1 MTDPTY
7 PAHPL
12 PLDGVEAPRFFE
24 WNTAPNRW
32 ELLCGR
38 LLDRDPRF
46 RAADL
51 FELRGFKQY
60 GLDALAEIEAGGQVG
75 LSAKCY
81 ERATASEIRDWSTD
95 FLKEWETYWKARNVR
110 TFILAIAA
118 PNITNAANR
127 DQIAKEKARFAA
139 LGIDYEVWGPEP
151 VYDRLRPHE
160 DLVTRFLGASWRA
173 VIFGPRLPAATAVDA
188 VLLRQLEATQG
199 VVAEQVAAR
208 MSGALEQLWS
218 GESAAVASMLEAV
231 KDTTVWPFLP
241 DQLKATAL
249 RLSARIAI
257 EEARLGD
264 AETEAA
270 AAAALWPTD
279 KLIEAK
285 IVQAQQG
292 PAAALEMLGTPSGI
306 DARQYRASLKVAIGE
321 IDEADRLLDDLGYMQ
336 DTAELDRL
344 RSFIRLGRRQF
355 DEALSFAEAAAARAP
370 RRLLVRLALAVAR
383 YANGL
388 SPAIPPM
395 FALGPIV
402 PPMELVRQDGDSVAR
417 RRLALEEFRAL
428 AGTRLGDQAGLR
440 DWVLAALCCTLA
452 DRGEAEA
459 LVAARLEADPLDL
472 TALYAVTARSFP
484 IAVSASLQALGER
497 VDAGD
502 ATDGQVQAFVQLSMP
517 TSTPPEIASRLE
529 AALDRLSGDGLDEA
543 KTLIEQLRAPAVSF
557 NPAVR
562 VMDWLNQD
570 PPDPRGLELA
580 GDLASAGRWSDL
592 VPVLDRLDHFRTPT
606 STSLV
611 AYAMH
616 HVAEPA
622 EVLAF
627 IDAHVTDYPD
637 GALPLD
643 MRRLRLSAMSGVD
656 AAEATR
662 ISQALVL
669 ETGVAED
676 RKHLVGLLLSAG
688 TVQTALPH
696 IRRLLHDQAISP
708 GDAIRYSI
716 ATVGD
721 DVLLARALW
730 RHGMK
735 LGVPEALLL
744 HALSQGYRLG
754 LDDEVAPLMPRMAAR
769 AQSDAGDVWMID
781 AADLPAMLTQRRD
794 EVDDVNTKLL
804 DGLAPIHL
812 APRGIVGSLVVIYR
826 LTPTPTFGP
835 QPLLLLRHG
844 SRPAE
849 VETPTP
855 WDDWQVVLDPTA
867 LLIADQLDLLDHLE
881 ALTQPVLISRNL
893 PDVLYGFEQDA
904 PHGQPARVEAAKQLL
919 AAVGTGRLGVATDEP
934 STVRVRHELD
944 EGDSGIALGEVVA
957 FIENQTRGESDLVAG
972 QALCFSEGTLAALAM
987 DGHLEPALDLFRCE
1001 TTRSDLA
1008 AATAETQAA
1017 EEGDRLAS
1025 RVRGLR
1031 ERIAAGIATGR
1042 YLFLPDRPGLPA
1054 PVTVDDHEEDECQ
1067 VESGGAEPE
1076 AERPRRRTPLEMCLV
1091 NSLTASDGPG
1101 RVVWMDDRMTS
1112 GYRRT
1117 QENPIVTTP
1126 DVLTALVAAGRLS
1139 EEDRRLRLLSLR
1151 RGGAAFI
1158 PMTADEVLPPL
1169 AAATVRNGRVV
1180 ETETLT
1186 VLRRNLA
1193 SALRLD
1199 RHLAIGERE
1208 GRADEQAFIS
1218 SILRLTEECLRRIW
1232 SDITITHE
1240 DRIARADWVWESLR
1254 VERCVRPLP
1263 VDAPGGAGNG
1273 LLASVTLAGLLCLG
1287 SQIDNGLYAER
1298 LERRKAYIDWLDRRA
1313 LKPRS
1318 GRGNAQWVRRLSEQF
1333 RSLYEATF
1341 EIEVDPE
1348 EIPLVRKLRND
1359 EINALPKEFR
1369 RLVLDKPDFAEMVGM
1384 TSTFTTTA
1392 GPHTFDSALFWAAV
1406 ARAVRTGRTTTRS
1419 REGASIALSWS
1430 DDLLKVG
1437 ESAPTYMAVPFAQA
1451 LAGKGAERRRAIR
1464 AYVSNLEL
1472 TAERRDEAIA
1482 QAAKATSNVALVQA
1496 MTAANQNV
1504 VEALYEDIS
1513 STLNGGRDFSL
1524 TVLLPPPA
1532 KAALHALRL
1541 DRPGAL
1547 PDRARLAW
1555 AELAETFGEDQALLR
1570 LGGLPVDLAALVGD
1584 LEPSFSPSP
1593 VCLAHMA
1600 AGQLRA
1606 GAEPAK
1612 AISVLFAHTE
1622 DAHGLFIDLIEWTRR
1637 AYASDAD
1644 WVSAPLDDQLALCW
1658 SHAHRLHTILSSM
1671 TDDFAL
1677 LQQRFAERQP
1687 DQPFEQE
1694 VAGGRAFQCDRA
1706 SAGLLRSSSLIY
1718 RGLAYVLRDTAP
1730 WLELPAEVQSAV
1742 ASRLMASATDAIAPD
1757 AGTMIAGPTSTNAMG
1772 TWLDLEPVG
1781 LLDKSLAPTGLRQQ
1795 YLRSALDALE
1805 GVPADVAAWRMA
1817 SLLVRSGCD
1826 GEDADRYRAA
1836 VLAAD
1841 FAALGANAEGRSLC
1855 HMAMEG
1861 LAGLQPLSEAELLER
1876 IRAMASGCA
1885 TTWRGTL
1892 QLGDEATDAVV
1903 TPLVL
1908 TLICGARDGDVGS
1921 TLTRLHRGALAAA
1934 HGWPA
1939 LAGVFRML
1947 FDRWYGRSVPSTDA
1961 VWAACVDFRAW
1972 P

>member
-12 PLDGVEAPRFFE
+12 PLDGVEPPRFFE
-24 WNTAPNRW
+24 WNTAPSRW

-51 FELRGFKQY
+51 FELRGLKQY
-60 GLDALAEIEAGGQVG
+60 GLDALADIKAGGQVG

-81 ERATASEIRDWSTD
+81 ERATASDVRDWSTD
-95 FLKEWETYWKARNVR
+95 FLKEWETYWKARDVR
-110 TFILAIAA
+110 IFILAVAA

-139 LGIDYEVWGPEP
+139 FGIDYEVWGPEP

-160 DLVTRFLGASWRA
+160 DLVARFLGDPWRDM
-173 VIFGPRLPAATAVDA
+173 IFGPRLPAATAVDA

-231 KDTTVWPFLP
+231 KGTTVWPFLP

-264 AETEAA
+264 AETQAA

-285 IVQAQQG
+285 IVQARQG
-292 PAAALEMLGTPSGI
+292 PAAALEMLGVPSGV
-306 DARQYRASLKVAIGE
+306 DARQYRASLYVAIGE
-321 IDEADRLLDDLGYMQ
+321 IDEADRLLDDLGETQ
-336 DTAELDRL
+336 DPADLDRL
-344 RSFIRLGRRQF
+344 RSFIRLGRGQF

-370 RRLLVRLALAVAR
+370 RRLLVRLALSVAR

-417 RRLALEEFRAL
+417 RRVALDEFKAL

-440 DWVLAALCCTLA
+440 DWVLAVLCCTPA
-452 DRGEAEA
+452 DRAEAEA

-472 TALYAVTARSFP
+472 AALYAITARSFP
-484 IAVSASLQALGER
+484 TDVSASLQALGER
-497 VDAGD
+497 VDSGD

-543 KTLIEQLRAPAVSF
+543 KTLIEQLRTPAVPF
-557 NPAVR
+557 DPAVR

-606 STSLV
+606 STSLI
-611 AYAMH
+611 AYTMH
-616 HVAEPA
+616 SAAEPA
-622 EVLAF
+622 EALAF
-627 IDAHVTDYPD
+627 IDAHVADYPD
-637 GALPLD
+637 GVLPLD
-643 MRRLRLSAMSGVD
+643 MRRLRLSAMNDVD
-656 AAEATR
+656 AAEAAR

-696 IRRLLHDQAISP
+696 IRRLLNDQAISP

-781 AADLPAMLTQRRD
+781 AADLPAMLMQRRN
-794 EVDDVNTKLL
+794 EVEDVNTKLL

-812 APRGIVGSLVVIYR
+812 TPRGIVGSLVVIYR
-826 LTPTPTFGP
+826 LTPTTTFGP

-849 VETPTP
+849 IKPPAP

-881 ALTQPVLISRNL
+881 ALTEPVLISRSL
-893 PDVLYGFEQDA
+893 PDVLYGFEQDT
-904 PHGQPARVEAAKQLL
+904 PHGQPARVEAARQIL
-919 AAVGTGRLGVATDEP
+919 AAVGAGRLGVATDET
-934 STVRVRHELD
+934 SAVRVRHELD
-944 EGDSGIALGEVVA
+944 EGETGVALSEVVD
-957 FIENQTRGESDLVAG
+957 FIGDQTRVESGLITG
-972 QALCFSEGTLAALAM
+972 QALCFSEGTLSALAM
-987 DGHLEPALDLFRCE
+987 DGRLEPALDLFRCE
-1001 TTRSDLA
+1001 TTRIDLA
-1008 AATAETQAA
+1008 DATAEIQAS

-1025 RVRGLR
+1025 RVRALR
-1031 ERIAAGIATGR
+1031 ERIAAGVATGR
-1042 YLFLPDRPGLPA
+1042 YVFLPDPPHLLA
-1054 PVTVDDHEEDECQ
+1054 TQTADDGEAEDAEADG
-1067 VESGGAEPE
+1067 VEPE
-1076 AERPRRRTPLEMCLV
+1076 AVRARRRTPLEMCLV
-1091 NSLTASDGPG
+1091 NGLTAPSGPA
-1101 RVVWMDDRMTS
+1101 RVVWIDDRMTS
-1112 GYRRT
+1112 GYWRT
-1117 QENPIVTTP
+1117 QENPIVTTA

-1139 EEDRRLRLLSLR
+1139 EEDQRLRLLSLR

-1199 RHLAIGERE
+1199 RHLAIGGRE

-1218 SILRLTEECLRRIW
+1218 STLRLTEDCLRRVW

-1240 DRIARADWVWESLR
+1240 DRVARADWVWESLR

-1263 VDAPGGAGNG
+1263 VDAPGDAGNG

-1318 GRGNAQWVRRLSEQF
+1318 GRGNAEWVRRLSEQF

-1359 EINALPKEFR
+1359 EINALPKELR

-1392 GPHTFDSALFWAAV
+1392 GPHTFDSALFWSAV

-1419 REGASIALSWS
+1419 REGASIALSWT

-1451 LAGKGAERRRAIR
+1451 LAGKGAERRRAIE
-1464 AYVSNLEL
+1464 AHVSSLEL

-1496 MTAANQNV
+1496 MTAAHESV
-1504 VEALYEDIS
+1504 VDAIYEDIA
-1513 STLNGGRDFSL
+1513 STLNGGRDFAL
-1524 TVLLPPPA
+1524 TVLFPPPA

-1555 AELAETFGEDQALLR
+1555 AELAGTFGEDQALLR

-1584 LEPSFSPSP
+1584 LEPSFPPSP

-1600 AGQLRA
+1600 AGRLRA
-1606 GAEPAK
+1606 GTEPDK
-1612 AISVLFAHTE
+1612 AISVLFAHAE
-1622 DAHGLFIDLIEWTRR
+1622 DAHGLFIDLIEWTRK
-1637 AYASDAD
+1637 AYESDAD

-1658 SHAHRLHTILSSM
+1658 SHAHRLHTILSSL

-1687 DQPFEQE
+1687 DQLFEQE
-1694 VAGGRAFQCDRA
+1694 VAGSRAFQCDRA

-1718 RGLAYVLRDTAP
+1718 RGLAYVFGETAP
-1730 WLELPAEVQSAV
+1730 WLDLPAEFQSAV
-1742 ASRLMASATDAIAPD
+1742 ALRVMAFATDAIAPD
-1757 AGTMIAGPTSTNAMG
+1757 AGAMMAGPASTNAMG
-1772 TWLDLEPVG
+1772 TWLDLEPTG
-1781 LLDKSLAPTGLRQQ
+1781 LLDESLAPMRLRQQ

-1805 GVPADVAAWRMA
+1805 RTPDDVAAWRMA

-1836 VLAAD
+1836 VLAAN

-1855 HMAMEG
+1855 HVAMEG
-1861 LAGLQPLSEAELLER
+1861 FAGLQPLSEPELLER
-1876 IRAMASGCA
+1876 MRAMAKGCA
-1885 TTWRGTL
+1885 TTWRGAL
-1892 QLGDEATDAVV
+1892 QLGEKATDAVV

-1908 TLICGARDGDVGS
+1908 TLISGARDGDVGS
-1921 TLTRLHRGALAAA
+1921 TLTRLHHGALAAA
-1934 HGWPA
+1934 QGWPA
-1939 LAGVFRML
+1939 LAGVFRTL
-1947 FDRWYGRSVPSTDA
+1947 FDRWYGRSFPSTDA
-1961 VWAACVDFRAW
+1961 LWSACIDFRAW

>member
-1 MTDPTY
+1 
-7 PAHPL
+7 
-12 PLDGVEAPRFFE
+12 
-24 WNTAPNRW
+24 
-32 ELLCGR
+32 
-38 LLDRDPRF
+38 
-46 RAADL
+46 
-51 FELRGFKQY
+51 
-60 GLDALAEIEAGGQVG
+60 
-75 LSAKCY
+75 
-81 ERATASEIRDWSTD
+81 
-95 FLKEWETYWKARNVR
+95 
-110 TFILAIAA
+110 
-118 PNITNAANR
+118 
-127 DQIAKEKARFAA
+127 
-139 LGIDYEVWGPEP
+139 
-151 VYDRLRPHE
+151 
-160 DLVTRFLGASWRA
+160 
-173 VIFGPRLPAATAVDA
+173 
-188 VLLRQLEATQG
+188 
-199 VVAEQVAAR
+199 
-208 MSGALEQLWS
+208 
-218 GESAAVASMLEAV
+218 MLEAV
-231 KDTTVWPFLP
+231 KGTTVWPFLP

-264 AETEAA
+264 AETQAA

-285 IVQAQQG
+285 IVQARQG
-292 PAAALEMLGTPSGI
+292 PAAALEMLGVPSGV
-306 DARQYRASLKVAIGE
+306 DARQYRASLYVAIGE
-321 IDEADRLLDDLGYMQ
+321 IDEADRLLDDLGETQ
-336 DTAELDRL
+336 DPADLDRL
-344 RSFIRLGRRQF
+344 RSFIRLGRGQF

-370 RRLLVRLALAVAR
+370 RRLLVRLALSVAR

-417 RRLALEEFRAL
+417 RRVALDEFKAL

-440 DWVLAALCCTLA
+440 DWVLAVLCCTPA
-452 DRGEAEA
+452 DRAEAEA

-472 TALYAVTARSFP
+472 AALYAITARSFP
-484 IAVSASLQALGER
+484 TDVSASLQALGER
-497 VDAGD
+497 VDSGD

-543 KTLIEQLRAPAVSF
+543 KTLIEQLRTPAVPF
-557 NPAVR
+557 DPAVR

-606 STSLV
+606 STSLI
-611 AYAMH
+611 AYTMH
-616 HVAEPA
+616 SAAEPA

-627 IDAHVTDYPD
+627 IDAHVADYPD
-637 GALPLD
+637 GVLPLD
-643 MRRLRLSAMSGVD
+643 MRRLRLSAMNDVD
-656 AAEATR
+656 AAEAAR

-696 IRRLLHDQAISP
+696 IRRLLNDQAISP

-781 AADLPAMLTQRRD
+781 AADLPAMLMQRRN
-794 EVDDVNTKLL
+794 EVEDVNTKLL

-812 APRGIVGSLVVIYR
+812 TPRGIVGSLVVIYR
-826 LTPTPTFGP
+826 LTPTTTFGP

-849 VETPTP
+849 IKPPAP

-881 ALTQPVLISRNL
+881 ALTEPVLISRSL
-893 PDVLYGFEQDA
+893 PDVLYGFEQDT
-904 PHGQPARVEAAKQLL
+904 PHGQPARVEAARQIL
-919 AAVGTGRLGVATDEP
+919 AAVGAGRLGVATDET
-934 STVRVRHELD
+934 SAVRVRHELD
-944 EGDSGIALGEVVA
+944 EGETGVALSEVVD
-957 FIENQTRGESDLVAG
+957 FIGDQTRVESGLITG
-972 QALCFSEGTLAALAM
+972 QALCFSEGTLSALAM
-987 DGHLEPALDLFRCE
+987 DGRLEPALDLFRCE
-1001 TTRSDLA
+1001 TTRIDLA
-1008 AATAETQAA
+1008 DATAEIQAS

-1025 RVRGLR
+1025 RVRALR
-1031 ERIAAGIATGR
+1031 ERIAAGVATGR
-1042 YLFLPDRPGLPA
+1042 YVFLPDPPHLLA
-1054 PVTVDDHEEDECQ
+1054 TQTADDGEAEDAEAEPDG
-1067 VESGGAEPE
+1067 VEPE
-1076 AERPRRRTPLEMCLV
+1076 AVRARRRTPLEMCLV
-1091 NSLTASDGPG
+1091 NGLTAPSGPA
-1101 RVVWMDDRMTS
+1101 RVVWIDDRMTS
-1112 GYRRT
+1112 GYWRT
-1117 QENPIVTTP
+1117 QENPIVTTA

-1139 EEDRRLRLLSLR
+1139 EEDQRLRLLSLR

-1199 RHLAIGERE
+1199 RHLAIGGRE

-1218 SILRLTEECLRRIW
+1218 STLRLTEDCLRRVW

-1240 DRIARADWVWESLR
+1240 DRVARADWVWESLR

-1263 VDAPGGAGNG
+1263 VDAPGDAGNG

-1318 GRGNAQWVRRLSEQF
+1318 GRGNAEWVRRLSEQF

-1359 EINALPKEFR
+1359 EINALPKELR

-1392 GPHTFDSALFWAAV
+1392 GPHTFDSALFWSAV

-1419 REGASIALSWS
+1419 REGASIALSWT

-1451 LAGKGAERRRAIR
+1451 LAGKGAERRRAIE
-1464 AYVSNLEL
+1464 AHVSSLEL

-1496 MTAANQNV
+1496 MTAAHESV
-1504 VEALYEDIS
+1504 VDAIYEDIA
-1513 STLNGGRDFSL
+1513 STLNGGRDFAL
-1524 TVLLPPPA
+1524 TVLFPPPA

-1555 AELAETFGEDQALLR
+1555 AELAGTFGEDQALLR

-1584 LEPSFSPSP
+1584 LEPSFPPSP

-1600 AGQLRA
+1600 AGRLRA
-1606 GAEPAK
+1606 GTEPDK
-1612 AISVLFAHTE
+1612 AISVLFAHAE
-1622 DAHGLFIDLIEWTRR
+1622 DAHGLFIDLIEWTRK
-1637 AYASDAD
+1637 AYESDAD

-1658 SHAHRLHTILSSM
+1658 SHAHRLHTILSSL

-1687 DQPFEQE
+1687 DQLFEQE
-1694 VAGGRAFQCDRA
+1694 VAGSRAFQCDRA

-1718 RGLAYVLRDTAP
+1718 RGLAYVFGETAP
-1730 WLELPAEVQSAV
+1730 WLDLPAEFQSAV
-1742 ASRLMASATDAIAPD
+1742 ALRVMAFATDAIAPD
-1757 AGTMIAGPTSTNAMG
+1757 AGAMMAGPASTNAMG
-1772 TWLDLEPVG
+1772 TWLDLEPTG
-1781 LLDKSLAPTGLRQQ
+1781 LLDESLAPMRLRQQ

-1805 GVPADVAAWRMA
+1805 RTPDDVAAWRMA

-1841 FAALGANAEGRSLC
+1841 FAALGANAEGQSLC
-1855 HMAMEG
+1855 HVAMEG
-1861 LAGLQPLSEAELLER
+1861 FAGLQPLSEPELLER
-1876 IRAMASGCA
+1876 MRAMAKGCA
-1885 TTWRGTL
+1885 TTWRGAL
-1892 QLGDEATDAVV
+1892 QLGEKATDAVV

-1908 TLICGARDGDVGS
+1908 TLISGARDGDVGS
-1921 TLTRLHRGALAAA
+1921 TLTRLHHGALAAA
-1934 HGWPA
+1934 QGWPA
-1939 LAGVFRML
+1939 LAGVFRTL
-1947 FDRWYGRSVPSTDA
+1947 FDRWYGRSLPSTDA
-1961 VWAACVDFRAW
+1961 LWSACIDFRAW